1 MKAKHET
8 VNVTAKANT
17 HGLTDLSM
25 TASGKMAK
33 KTGTE
38 NKAIR
43 TVAVMT
49 EDGKMIKW
57 TALAF

>member
-1 MKAKHET
+1 M

-25 TASGKMAK
+25 KASGKMTE